1 MEGERRTLTSEKPW
15 KNCRMS
21 AVVAEKGNPRITK
34 VPGRPEPLTAALP
47 ALPAAAAAAA
57 AKYPAAVGLTGGDG

>member
-1 MEGERRTLTSEKPW
+1 
-15 KNCRMS
+15 MS